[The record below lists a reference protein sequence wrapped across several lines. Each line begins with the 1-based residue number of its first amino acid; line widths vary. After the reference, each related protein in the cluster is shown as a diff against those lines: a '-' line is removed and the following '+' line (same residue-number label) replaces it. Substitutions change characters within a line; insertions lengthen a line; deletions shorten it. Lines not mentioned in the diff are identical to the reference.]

1 MMEFGVR
8 WGQDLALFS
17 SLRGIYEPFNHNRKI
32 VGFDTFAGFPAVHA
46 KDGTCDVITQGTF
59 GVTKGYESHLEQL
72 LDYHEQESPIAH
84 IKKYQLVKGTL
95 ASRSVNI

>member
-17 SLRGIYEPFNHNRKI
+17 SLRGIMSRLTTTARSSDLI
-32 VGFDTFAGFPAVHA
+32 TFAGFPAVHA

-72 LDYHEQESPIAH
+72 LDLP
-84 IKKYQLVKGTL
+84 
-95 ASRSVNI
+95 